1 MPVTKSVERVLR
13 SDRRK
18 QEQNK
23 TIRSLIKTEVKAAK
37 KAAVPGDAEAA
48 KSAVNSAISILD
60 RSAGK
65 NILHANNAARKKS
78 RLMKRL
84 NKALKPAET
93 TETK

>member
-48 KSAVNSAISILD
+48 KSAVKNAISILD

-65 NILHANNAARKKS
+65 NILQPEQCRPQKIPPHE
-78 RLMKRL
+78 
-84 NKALKPAET
+84 ET
-93 TETK
+93 Q